1 MLAALAFIKDSEAH
15 SCMIF
20 NENKE
25 KQMFKILTYNNI
37 SRAGLDRLPSERYEV
52 GSKIDNPD
60 AILLRSFNLHEQPIP
75 ESLKAVGRAGA
86 GVNNIPVAE
95 YTKRGIPVFNAP
107 GANSNAVAELAI
119 AGMLL
124 AARNIVPALH
134 FIHGLEGDEESI
146 SNQIEQNKKHFA
158 GFELSGKTL
167 GVLGLGAIGVKVANS
182 SAALGLNII
191 GFDPFMS
198 LESAWKLTS
207 SAIPATSIDD
217 LVARADMISL
227 HIPLNDKTKNLF
239 SKDHIERIKKGAILL
254 NFSRAGVVDEAAV
267 LAALDSG
274 ALHAYVCDF
283 PTPALINHPR
293 AIVLPHLGAST
304 EEAED
309 NCAAMVANQVREFL
323 ENGSFRNSVNFPELV
338 VPASEEGER
347 LVITNQNVPNIVGQ
361 ISSVLGEAGLNILDL
376 FNKSRGDYAY
386 TLVDI
391 HADAPA
397 EILERIRSID
407 GVLSVRVI

>member
-1 MLAALAFIKDSEAH
+1 M
-15 SCMIF
+15 F
-20 NENKE
+20 NV
-25 KQMFKILTYNNI
+25 LTYNNI
-37 SRAGLDRLPSERYEV
+37 SPVGLDRFPESRYKV
-52 GSKIDNPD
+52 GPEIENPD
-60 AILLRSFNLHEQPIP
+60 AIMLRSFSLHEQSIP
-75 ESLKAVGRAGA
+75 TSLKAVGRAGA
-86 GVNNIPVAE
+86 GVNNIPVEE

-124 AARNIVPALH
+124 AARNIVPALN
-134 FIHGLEGDEESI
+134 FVNALEGDEKSM
-146 SNQIEQNKKHFA
+146 SNEIEKNKKHFA
-158 GFELSGKTL
+158 GFELSGRTL
-167 GVLGLGAIGVKVANS
+167 GVLGLGAIGVRVANS
-182 SAALGLNII
+182 AAALGLNIV

-198 LESAWKLTS
+198 LENAWKLTS
-207 SAIPATSIDD
+207 SAIPATGIDD
-217 LVARADMISL
+217 LVSRSDMISL
-227 HIPLNDKTKNLF
+227 HIPLNDKTRNLF
-239 SKDHIERIKKGAILL
+239 NKDHIKHIKKGATLV

-267 LAALDSG
+267 LEALDSG

-309 NCAAMVANQVREFL
+309 NCAAMVADQLREFL
-323 ENGSFRNSVNFPELV
+323 EYGCIRNSVNFPEV
-338 VPASEEGER
+338 VVAPSNEGVR
-347 LVITNQNVPNIVGQ
+347 ICIANQNVPGVVGH

-376 FNKSRGDYAY
+376 LNKSRGDYAF

-391 HADAPA
+391 HAEAPA
-397 EILERIRSID
+397 EILEQIRSID

>member
-1 MLAALAFIKDSEAH
+1 
-15 SCMIF
+15 
-20 NENKE
+20 
-25 KQMFKILTYNNI
+25 MFKILTYNNI
-37 SRAGLDRLPSERYEV
+37 SRAGLDRLPGERYQV
-52 GSKIDNPD
+52 SSHIDNPD
-60 AILLRSFNLHEQPIP
+60 AILLRSFNLHDQPIP

-95 YTKRGIPVFNAP
+95 YTQRGIPVFNAP
-107 GANSNAVAELAI
+107 GANSNAVAELVI

-124 AARNIVPALH
+124 AARNIVPAIK
-134 FIHGLEGDEESI
+134 FIHGLEGDEASI
-146 SNQIEQNKKHFA
+146 NEQIEKNKKYFA
-158 GFELSGKTL
+158 GFEVSGKTL
-167 GVLGLGAIGVKVANS
+167 GVLGLGAIGVKVTNS
-182 SAALGLNII
+182 AAALGLNTI

-198 LESAWKLTS
+198 LESAWKLNAATV
-207 SAIPATSIDD
+207 PATSIDD
-217 LVARADMISL
+217 LVSRADFISL

-239 SKDHIERIKKGAILL
+239 SKDHIERIKKGATLL

-267 LAALDSG
+267 LEALDAG
-274 ALHAYVCDF
+274 DLHAYVCDF

-309 NCAAMVANQVREFL
+309 NCAAMVADQLREFL
-323 ENGSFRNSVNFPELV
+323 EHGSIRNSVNFPEV
-338 VPASEEGER
+338 VVTPSGEGVR
-347 LVITNQNVPNIVGQ
+347 LGIANLNIPGVVGH

-376 FNKSRGDYAY
+376 LNKSRGDYAY

-391 HADAPA
+391 HADAPF
-397 EILERIRSID
+397 EILERIRAID

>member
-1 MLAALAFIKDSEAH
+1 
-15 SCMIF
+15 
-20 NENKE
+20 
-25 KQMFKILTYNNI
+25 MFKILTYNNI
-37 SRAGLDRLPSERYEV
+37 SRAGLDRLPGERYEV
-52 GSKIDNPD
+52 GAQIDNPD
-60 AILLRSFNLHEQPIP
+60 AILLRSFNLHEQSIP

-124 AARNIVPALH
+124 AARNIVPALN
-134 FIHGLEGDEESI
+134 FVHGLEGDDDSLNEH
-146 SNQIEQNKKHFA
+146 IEKNKKHFA

-182 SAALGLNII
+182 AAALGLNII

-198 LESAWKLTS
+198 LENAWKLTS
-207 SAIPATSIDD
+207 SAEPAVSIDD
-217 LVARADMISL
+217 LASRADLISL
-227 HIPLNDKTKNLF
+227 HIPLNDKTRNLF
-239 SKDHIERIKKGAILL
+239 SEEHIKRIKKGAILL

-283 PTPALINHPR
+283 PTQALINHPR
-293 AIVLPHLGAST
+293 AIALPHLGAST

-309 NCAAMVANQVREFL
+309 NCAAMVADQLREFL
-323 ENGSFRNSVNFPELV
+323 EHGTIRNSVNFPEV
-338 VPASEEGER
+338 VVAPSGEGVR
-347 LVITNQNVPNIVGQ
+347 LCIANQNVPGVVGH
-361 ISSVLGEAGLNILDL
+361 ISTVLGEAGLNILDL
-376 FNKSRGDYAY
+376 LNKSRGDYAY

-391 HADAPA
+391 EAKAPA
-397 EILERIRSID
+397 EILERIRAID

>member
-1 MLAALAFIKDSEAH
+1 M
-15 SCMIF
+15 F
-20 NENKE
+20 NV
-25 KQMFKILTYNNI
+25 LTYNNI
-37 SRAGLDRLPSERYEV
+37 SPAGLDRLPESRYKV
-52 GSKIDNPD
+52 GPEIENPD
-60 AILLRSFNLHEQPIP
+60 AIMLRSFSLHEQSIP
-75 ESLKAVGRAGA
+75 TSLKAVGRAGA
-86 GVNNIPVAE
+86 GVNNIPVDE

-124 AARNIVPALH
+124 AARNIVPALS
-134 FIHGLEGDEESI
+134 FVNNLEGDEKSI
-146 SNQIEQNKKHFA
+146 SNEIEKNKKHFA
-158 GFELSGKTL
+158 GFELSGRTL
-167 GVLGLGAIGVKVANS
+167 GVLGLGAIGVRVANS
-182 SAALGLNII
+182 GAALGLNIV

-198 LESAWKLTS
+198 LENAWKLTS
-207 SAIPATSIDD
+207 SAIPATGIDD
-217 LVARADMISL
+217 LVSRADMISL
-227 HIPLNDKTKNLF
+227 HIPLNEKTKNLF
-239 SKDHIERIKKGAILL
+239 SKDHIKNIKKGATLI

-267 LAALDSG
+267 VVALDSG

-309 NCAAMVANQVREFL
+309 NCAAMVADQLREFL
-323 ENGSFRNSVNFPELV
+323 EYGCIRNSVNFPEV
-338 VPASEEGER
+338 VVAPSSEGVR
-347 LVITNQNVPNIVGQ
+347 ICIANQNVPGVVGH

-376 FNKSRGDYAY
+376 LNKSRGDYAF

-391 HADAPA
+391 HADAPP

>member
-1 MLAALAFIKDSEAH
+1 
-15 SCMIF
+15 
-20 NENKE
+20 
-25 KQMFKILTYNNI
+25 MFKILTYNNI

-52 GSKIDNPD
+52 ASQIDNPD
-60 AILLRSFNLHEQPIP
+60 AILLRSFDLHNQPIP
-75 ESLKAVGRAGA
+75 ESVKAVGRAGA

-124 AARNIVPALH
+124 AARNIVPALN

-146 SNQIEQNKKHFA
+146 NNQIEKNKKHFA

-182 SAALGLNII
+182 AAALGLNII

-217 LVARADMISL
+217 LVSRADLISL
-227 HIPLNDKTKNLF
+227 HIPLNDKTRNLF
-239 SKDHIERIKKGAILL
+239 SKDHIDRIKKGAILL
-254 NFSRAGVVDEAAV
+254 NFSRAGVVDETAI
-267 LAALDSG
+267 LTALDSG

-309 NCAAMVANQVREFL
+309 NCAAMVADQVREFL
-323 ENGSFRNSVNFPELV
+323 ENGSIRNAVNFPELV
-338 VPASEEGER
+338 IPASEEGER
-347 LVITNQNVPNIVGQ
+347 LAIANHNVPNIVGQ

-391 HADAPA
+391 HADASP

>member
-1 MLAALAFIKDSEAH
+1 
-15 SCMIF
+15 
-20 NENKE
+20 
-25 KQMFKILTYNNI
+25 MFKILTYNNI
-37 SRAGLDRLPSERYEV
+37 SRAGLDRLPDERYEV
-52 GSKIDNPD
+52 AAQIDNPD

-95 YTKRGIPVFNAP
+95 YSKRGIPVFNAP

-124 AARNIVPALH
+124 AARNIVPALN
-134 FIHGLEGDEESI
+134 FVHGLKGDDSSLNE
-146 SNQIEQNKKHFA
+146 QIEKNKKHFA

-182 SAALGLNII
+182 AAALGLNII

-198 LESAWKLTS
+198 LENAWKLTS
-207 SAIPATSIDD
+207 SAEPATSIDD
-217 LVARADMISL
+217 LVSRADLISL
-227 HIPLNDKTKNLF
+227 HIPLNDKTRNLF
-239 SKDHIERIKKGAILL
+239 SKEHINRIKKGAILL

-293 AIVLPHLGAST
+293 AITLPHLGAST

-309 NCAAMVANQVREFL
+309 NCAAMVADQLRDFL
-323 ENGSFRNSVNFPELV
+323 ENGSIRNSVNFPELV
-338 VPASEEGER
+338 IPASEGGER
-347 LVITNQNVPNIVGQ
+347 LAIANQNVPNIVGQ
-361 ISSVLGEAGLNILDL
+361 ISTVLGAAGLNIVDL

-391 HADAPA
+391 QTVAPP
-397 EILERIRSID
+397 EILEHIRAIE

>member
-1 MLAALAFIKDSEAH
+1 
-15 SCMIF
+15 
-20 NENKE
+20 
-25 KQMFKILTYNNI
+25 MFKILTYNNI
-37 SRAGLDRLPSERYEV
+37 SRAGLDRLPGERYEV
-52 GSKIDNPD
+52 GAQIENPD
-60 AILLRSFNLHEQPIP
+60 AILLRSFNLHDQPIP
-75 ESLKAVGRAGA
+75 GSLKAVGRAGA

-124 AARNIVPALH
+124 ASRNIPAALH

-146 SNQIEQNKKHFA
+146 NDQIEKNKKQFA
-158 GFELSGKTL
+158 GFEVSGKTL

-182 SAALGLNII
+182 GAALGLKTI

-198 LESAWKLTS
+198 LESAWKLNS
-207 SAIPATSIDD
+207 STVPAANIDD
-217 LVARADMISL
+217 LVSRADFISM
-227 HIPLNDKTKNLF
+227 HIPLNDKTRNLF
-239 SKDHIERIKKGAILL
+239 SKDHIDRIKKGSTLL

-267 LAALDSG
+267 LEALDAGS
-274 ALHAYVCDF
+274 LHAYVCDF
-283 PTPALINHPR
+283 PTPALIKHPR

-309 NCAAMVANQVREFL
+309 NCAAMVAEQMREFL
-323 ENGSFRNSVNFPELV
+323 EHGSIRNSVNFPEV
-338 VPASEEGER
+338 AVTPCGEGAR
-347 LVITNQNVPNIVGQ
+347 LCIANLNVPGVVGH

-376 FNKSRGDYAY
+376 LNKSRGDYAY
-386 TLVDI
+386 TLIDI
-391 HADAPA
+391 QSDASPG
-397 EILERIRSID
+397 ILESLRAID

>member
-1 MLAALAFIKDSEAH
+1 
-15 SCMIF
+15 
-20 NENKE
+20 
-25 KQMFKILTYNNI
+25 MFKILTYNNI
-37 SRAGLDRLPSERYEV
+37 SRAGLDRLPDERYQV
-52 GSKIDNPD
+52 SSHIDNPD
-60 AILLRSFNLHEQPIP
+60 AILLRSFDLHDQPIP

-124 AARNIVPALH
+124 AARNIVPAIK
-134 FIHGLEGDEESI
+134 FIHGLEGDEAGINE
-146 SNQIEQNKKHFA
+146 QIEKNKKYFA
-158 GFELSGKTL
+158 GFEVSGKTL
-167 GVLGLGAIGVKVANS
+167 GVLGLGAIGVKVTNS
-182 SAALGLNII
+182 AAALGLNTM

-198 LESAWKLTS
+198 LESAWKLNAATV
-207 SAIPATSIDD
+207 PATSIDD
-217 LVARADMISL
+217 LVSRADFISL

-239 SKDHIERIKKGAILL
+239 SKEHIERIKKGATLL
-254 NFSRAGVVDEAAV
+254 NFSRAGVVDELAV
-267 LAALDSG
+267 LEALDAG

-309 NCAAMVANQVREFL
+309 NCAAMVADQVREFL
-323 ENGSFRNSVNFPELV
+323 EHGSIRNSVNFPEV
-338 VPASEEGER
+338 VVTPSGEGVR
-347 LVITNQNVPNIVGQ
+347 LGIANLNIPGVVGH

-376 FNKSRGDYAY
+376 LNKSRGDYAY

-391 HADAPA
+391 HAEAPF
-397 EILERIRSID
+397 EILERIRAID

>member
-1 MLAALAFIKDSEAH
+1 M
-15 SCMIF
+15 F
-20 NENKE
+20 NV
-25 KQMFKILTYNNI
+25 LTYNNI
-37 SRAGLDRLPSERYEV
+37 SPAGLDRLPESRYKV
-52 GSKIDNPD
+52 GPEIENPD
-60 AILLRSFNLHEQPIP
+60 AIMLRSFSLHEQSIP
-75 ESLKAVGRAGA
+75 TSLKAVGRAGA
-86 GVNNIPVAE
+86 GVNNIPVDE

-124 AARNIVPALH
+124 AARNIVPALN
-134 FIHGLEGDEESI
+134 FVNNLEGDEKSI
-146 SNQIEQNKKHFA
+146 SNEIEKNKKHFA
-158 GFELSGKTL
+158 GFELSGRTL
-167 GVLGLGAIGVKVANS
+167 GVLGLGAIGVRVANS
-182 SAALGLNII
+182 GAALGLNIV

-198 LESAWKLTS
+198 LENAWKLTS
-207 SAIPATSIDD
+207 SAIPATGIDD
-217 LVARADMISL
+217 LVSRADMISL
-227 HIPLNDKTKNLF
+227 HIPLNEKTKNLF
-239 SKDHIERIKKGAILL
+239 SKDHIKNIKKGATLI

-267 LAALDSG
+267 LEALNSG

-309 NCAAMVANQVREFL
+309 NCAAMVADQLREFL
-323 ENGSFRNSVNFPELV
+323 EYGCIRNSVNFPEV
-338 VPASEEGER
+338 VVAPSSEGVR
-347 LVITNQNVPNIVGQ
+347 ICIANQNVPGVVGH

-376 FNKSRGDYAY
+376 LNKSRGDYAF

-391 HADAPA
+391 HADAPP

>member
-1 MLAALAFIKDSEAH
+1 
-15 SCMIF
+15 
-20 NENKE
+20 
-25 KQMFKILTYNNI
+25 MFKILTYNNI
-37 SRAGLDRLPSERYEV
+37 SRAGLDRLPGERYEIA
-52 GSKIDNPD
+52 SQIDNPD
-60 AILLRSFNLHEQPIP
+60 AILLRSFDLHNQPIP
-75 ESLKAVGRAGA
+75 ESVKAVGRAGA

-124 AARNIVPALH
+124 AARNIVPALT
-134 FIHGLEGDEESI
+134 FVHGLEGDDESI
-146 SNQIEQNKKHFA
+146 NDQIETNKKHFA

-182 SAALGLNII
+182 AAALGLNII

-198 LESAWKLTS
+198 LENAWKLTS
-207 SAIPATSIDD
+207 SAVPATSIDD
-217 LVARADMISL
+217 LVSHADLISL
-227 HIPLNDKTKNLF
+227 HIPLNDKTRNLF
-239 SKDHIERIKKGAILL
+239 SKDHIDRIKKGSTLL
-254 NFSRAGVVDEAAV
+254 NFSRAGVVDETAV
-267 LAALDSG
+267 LAALDAG

-283 PTPALINHPR
+283 PTQALINHPR

-323 ENGSFRNSVNFPELV
+323 EHGSIRHSVNFPEV
-338 VPASEEGER
+338 AVTPCGEGVR
-347 LVITNQNVPNIVGQ
+347 LGIANQNVPNVVGQ
-361 ISSVLGEAGLNILDL
+361 ISSALGEAGLNILDL
-376 FNKSRGDYAY
+376 LNKSRGDYAY

-391 HADAPA
+391 NTEAPP
-397 EILERIRSID
+397 ELLERIRSID